1 MAQEKKKPEN
11 MFVVYNDKFVKYLA
25 MNDIFWTTIRTD
37 NQVKSGKVVFLYDLK
52 HTDRI
57 NELMEQY
64 RIIKGTEKKN
74 ERQRINKES

>member
-11 MFVVYNDKFVKYLA
+11 MFVVYNDRFVKYLA
-25 MNDIFWTTIRTD
+25 MNNIFWTTIRTD

-74 ERQRINKES
+74 ER